1 MILATLII
9 VIMVFIW
16 IKRRKLVKHKQDIEQ
31 HDGTYTALTTTNP
44 TSDHTYVTIQLS
56 HPTGQ
61 NLILSVADE
70 AVNVSPT
77 PSLNPIYSTID
88 SERPHPPNQEN
99 QQLNNLDF
107 EQNQNANFIECA
119 YEVADKKNG
128 EQDENI
134 HGSTTVSTKC
144 LPNAN
149 ISNWEEGATAKKEQI
164 ALEEMYA
171 VVNKKQ
177 KINKDKS
184 PSILPHVV
192 EDLNTTVST
201 IKNEEKP
208 PPIPPHTIEELYAA
222 VKKKPKENAD
232 QDSTAS
238 PIPPYRAENIAGEM
252 SA

>member
-1 MILATLII
+1 M
-9 VIMVFIW
+9 FIW

-61 NLILSVADE
+61 NSILSVADE

-107 EQNQNANFIECA
+107 EQNQDANFIECA

-134 HGSTTVSTKC
+134 HGSTAVSTKC

-149 ISNWEEGATAKKEQI
+149 ISNLEEDATAKKEQI

-177 KINKDKS
+177 KINKDTES
-184 PSILPHVV
+184 PSIPPHVV

-201 IKNEEKP
+201 TENEEKA
-208 PPIPPHTIEELYAA
+208 PPIPPHTIEELYSA
-222 VKKKPKENAD
+222 VKKKPKESAD
-232 QDSTAS
+232 QDSTAP